1 MNAGSPQPARYPLP
15 TTAAGPPQGA
25 GLRGRLGVVL
35 FLTALFYLNF
45 LARILPAPLMPV
57 IETDLG
63 IGHGAA
69 GSLFLLI
76 SAGYFV
82 ALAGSGFISARIH
95 HRRTVALSAGLM
107 GLALLGTALCQSLAA
122 IRVGLVLTGF
132 AAGLYLPSGVATLTT
147 LIHPRDWGKAIS
159 VHELAPNLAFATA
172 PLVAELLLA
181 FFTWR
186 TAFAVVG
193 GLSLTIGLAFLIRGP
208 GGDLPGERPA
218 FRVLRDLAAQPAF
231 WLLMLLFS
239 LGISSTLGLY
249 TMLPLYLVAER
260 GLDQGWANSLVAFS
274 RMATIPTALLG
285 GWAADRFGTKRTIGA
300 VLLVSGGL
308 TALLG
313 VAAARWVPLLVIL
326 QPLLAVCFF
335 PAGLSA
341 LSAIGPPGG
350 RNVVV
355 SMTIP
360 LAFLIGGGL
369 APTFIGMMGSHARFG
384 LGIALL
390 GGALMAGGLLALRA
404 RFPDRQ
410 D

>member
-1 MNAGSPQPARYPLP
+1 MSAPSPLP
-15 TTAAGPPQGA
+15 TAAAYPAQGA
-25 GLRGRLGVVL
+25 GLRTRLGVVL

-76 SAGYFV
+76 SAGYFA
-82 ALAGSGFISARIH
+82 ALAGSGFVSARIR

-107 GLALLGTALCQSLAA
+107 GLALVGTALCQSLAA

-147 LIHPRDWGKAIS
+147 LIAPRDWGKAIS

-181 FFTWR
+181 FFNWR

-193 GLSLTIGLAFLIRGP
+193 GLLLAIGLAFLIRGP

-231 WLLMLLFS
+231 WLLMVLFS

-249 TMLPLYLVAER
+249 TMLPPLPGGRAR
-260 GLDQGWANSLVAFS
+260 PRPGLGQQ
-274 RMATIPTALLG
+274 P
-285 GWAADRFGTKRTIGA
+285 
-300 VLLVSGGL
+300 GGL
-308 TALLG
+308 FTHGDDPHRPPGGLGRRPLRHQAHHRDG
-313 VAAARWVPLLVIL
+313 VARIRQPDHAFGVGRGPLGPAAGHPAAPVGGLLLSSRPFRPLRHR
-326 QPLLAVCFF
+326 
-335 PAGLSA
+335 
-341 LSAIGPPGG
+341 PPGG

-360 LAFLIGGGL
+360 MAFLIGGGL
-369 APTFIGMMGSHARFG
+369 APTFIGLMGSHARFG

-410 D
+410 E

>member
-1 MNAGSPQPARYPLP
+1 MNARSPLP
-15 TTAAGPPQGA
+15 TAAAYPSQGA
-25 GLRGRLGVVL
+25 GLRTRLGVVL

-82 ALAGSGFISARIH
+82 ALAGSGFVSARIQ

-107 GLALLGTALCQSLAA
+107 GLALVGTALCQSLAA
-122 IRVGLVLTGF
+122 IQVGLVLTGF

-147 LIHPRDWGKAIS
+147 LITPRDWGKAIS

-181 FFTWR
+181 LFTWR

-193 GLSLTIGLAFLIRGP
+193 GLSLAIGLAFLIRGP

-231 WLLMLLFS
+231 WLLMVLFS

-260 GLDQGWANSLVAFS
+260 GLEQGWANSLVAFS

-285 GWAADRFGTKRTIGA
+285 GWAADRFGSKRTIGT

-308 TALLG
+308 TVLLG
-313 VAAARWVPLLVIL
+313 LAAARWVPLLVIL

-335 PAGLSA
+335 PAGLAA

-369 APTFIGMMGSHARFG
+369 TPTFIGMMGSHARFG
-384 LGIALL
+384 LGISLL
-390 GGALMAGGLLALRA
+390 GGALIAGGLLALRA

-410 D
+410 A

>member
-1 MNAGSPQPARYPLP
+1 
-15 TTAAGPPQGA
+15 
-25 GLRGRLGVVL
+25 
-35 FLTALFYLNF
+35 
-45 LARILPAPLMPV
+45 MPV

-82 ALAGSGFISARIH
+82 ALAGSGFVSARIQ

-107 GLALLGTALCQSLAA
+107 GLALAGTALCQSLAA

-147 LIHPRDWGKAIS
+147 LIAPRDWGKAIS

-181 FFTWR
+181 FFNWR
-186 TAFAVVG
+186 MAFAVVG
-193 GLSLTIGLAFLIRGP
+193 GLSLAIGLAFLIRGP

-231 WLLMLLFS
+231 WLLMVLFS

-285 GWAADRFGTKRTIGA
+285 GWAADRFGTKRTIGT
-300 VLLVSGGL
+300 VLLVSGSL
-308 TALLG
+308 TMLLG
-313 VAAARWVPLLVIL
+313 LAAARWVPLLVIL

-360 LAFLIGGGL
+360 MAFLIGGGL

-410 D
+410 K

>member
-1 MNAGSPQPARYPLP
+1 MKARCPLP
-15 TTAAGPPQGA
+15 AAGDLPEGT
-25 GLRGRLGVVL
+25 GLRTRLGVVL

-57 IETDLG
+57 IETDLE
-63 IGHGAA
+63 IGHGGA

-82 ALAGSGFISARIH
+82 ALAGSGFVSARIQ

-107 GLALLGTALCQSLAA
+107 GLALVGTALCQSLAA
-122 IRVGLVLTGF
+122 IRMGLVLTGF

-193 GLSLTIGLAFLIRGP
+193 GLSLAIGLAFLIQGP

-260 GLDQGWANSLVAFS
+260 GLEQGWANSLVAFS

-285 GWAADRFGTKRTIGA
+285 GWAADRFGAGRTIGT

-313 VAAARWVPLLVIL
+313 LAAARWVPLLVIL

-335 PAGLSA
+335 PAGLAA

-360 LAFLIGGGL
+360 TAFLIGGGL
-369 APTFIGMMGSHARFG
+369 TPTFIGMMGSHARFG

-390 GGALMAGGLLALRA
+390 GGALIAGGLLALRVQLPG
-404 RFPDRQ
+404 RHDGR
-410 D
+410 

>member
-1 MNAGSPQPARYPLP
+1 
-15 TTAAGPPQGA
+15 
-25 GLRGRLGVVL
+25 LGVVL
-35 FLTALFYLNF
+35 FLTALFHLNF

-82 ALAGSGFISARIH
+82 ALAGSGFVSARIG

-107 GLALLGTALCQSLAA
+107 GLALVGTALCQSLAA

-147 LIHPRDWGKAIS
+147 LIAPRDWGKAIS

-181 FFTWR
+181 FFNWR
-186 TAFAVVG
+186 MAFAVVG
-193 GLSLTIGLAFLIRGP
+193 GLSLAIGLAFLIRGP

-231 WLLMLLFS
+231 WLLMVLFS

-285 GWAADRFGTKRTIGA
+285 GWAADRFGSKRTIGA
-300 VLLVSGGL
+300 VLLVSGSL
-308 TALLG
+308 TMLLG
-313 VAAARWVPLLVIL
+313 LAAARWVPLLVIL

-360 LAFLIGGGL
+360 MAFLIGGGL
-369 APTFIGMMGSHARFG
+369 APTFIGLMGSHARFG

-390 GGALMAGGLLALRA
+390 CGALMAGGLLALRA

-410 D
+410 E